1 MSDATQPTPPSV
13 TPAKANRSAAAKL
26 ARARAPRTKARMGTV
41 TLQRQWTIGVLT
53 SIGAC
58 LLMLLGLLSPLE
70 LRTIDWRAAWFD
82 HASPPPS
89 DKIALVA
96 IDDAAIERVGRWP
109 WSRDK
114 LAMVIDELATLGASV
129 VALDLLLDDEQR
141 SDADGSM
148 IASFAGGNGGV
159 SPDAATFDGATPDDA
174 LAAAM
179 KRHGNV
185 IAPTNFRF
193 NVEVARGA
201 TLDDRAKKYVQEHP
215 ELVQKWNDRPA
226 IERAVKEL
234 ALTVPEARTDAD
246 ALFAMSA
253 RVRVYLKRAIA
264 LQKLTAA
271 SSFSQSTGGDS
282 SAFQQFLFQP
292 AVFQPPLSKE
302 ASTPV
307 LSLANAAV
315 MTANVTVNSYD
326 SGGGVVRRI
335 PIAVEAKNRM
345 WPTLG
350 LAAALRLHNKA
361 ASSLTVQGSSIVAD
375 LGDGRPRRIVTHWA
389 ELSGNLEGTRRGGL
403 VMVTWPRGVV
413 TAGAGQQVDTDWQW
427 QFFDLASS
435 KPAEVSIGSVYRL
448 GVLRETLRLNRAKAK
463 ELVQF
468 VYCGENPRVLSPEDR
483 KLLLNAIEAG
493 NLPASVLLLEKVKS
507 EFDLWKELQLDGT
520 TIDKLAAAD
529 QDVIRAFT
537 EAADLP
543 EKLKTA
549 DRQREQI
556 QQMFNVLKDRLG
568 GRIAFI
574 GFTATGTIADF
585 VPTSISPKTPGVHLH
600 MATANAVL
608 QDFQRVMGPV
618 WLDVLATLALGV
630 LSTFVAVRMGVIGA
644 PLATIG
650 LVAIWALVAGS
661 LVWDYQRTIVAIAGP
676 GMAGIGSS
684 GGVLL
689 HRLFTEQR
697 TRRKTE
703 ERFKS
708 YVSPKVVDILVNNPD
723 LDSMQPQR
731 RELSILFTDIAGFTT
746 IAERLGSQRTAEVLR
761 LYLGPMTET
770 LQNYEGT
777 LDKYIGD
784 AIVAFWGAPVETE
797 RHAEL
802 CCRAG
807 LAMLEKLDALN
818 RQGTFGEGLAL
829 GMRIGLATGEVMV
842 GDFGNPP
849 RNSSYTVLGDTANLA
864 SRLESANKAF
874 GSRILTTAATR
885 AEAMAGAPADIA
897 AWLWRPI
904 GRINVKGKLEAVELW
919 ELIGTLRPKADLTAA
934 WVAACT
940 LLVDA
945 YISGD
950 TDGATQRL
958 DELETVFGNDVF
970 SSLYREGLAAIA
982 RGEAKPGTL
991 VLHEK

>member
-1 MSDATQPTPPSV
+1 MNDAPPPTQPAAKA
-13 TPAKANRSAAAKL
+13 AKANRSQSSKSP
-26 ARARAPRTKARMGTV
+26 RAGTPRTKARMGTV
-41 TLQRQWTIGVLT
+41 TLQRQWGIGMLAATLT
-53 SIGAC
+53 C

-82 HASPPPS
+82 RASPPPS

-114 LAMVIDELATLGASV
+114 LAMVIDELATLGVSV

-141 SDADGSM
+141 SETSGDLTTNFGA
-148 IASFAGGNGGV
+148 ASAASTPGAPSRDIPSREIP
-159 SPDAATFDGATPDDA
+159 SPDDN

-193 NVEVARGA
+193 NVEAAKGA
-201 TLDDRAKKYVQEHP
+201 SLDDRARKYVEEHP
-215 ELVQKWNDRPA
+215 DLVASWNDDEA
-226 IERAVKEL
+226 MEQAVTAV

-246 ALFAMSA
+246 ALFDMQA
-253 RVRVYLKRAIA
+253 RVRSYLRRAVA
-264 LQKLTAA
+264 LRKLTSA
-271 SSFSQSTGGDS
+271 SSFDPAADQPTKQ
-282 SAFQQFLFQP
+282 FQT
-292 AVFQPPLSKE
+292 PLSKE

-307 LSLANAAV
+307 LPIADASV

-326 SGGGVVRRI
+326 AGGGVVRRI
-335 PIAVEAKNRM
+335 PIAVEAERRL

-350 LAAALRLHNKA
+350 LAAALRLHNKT
-361 ASSLTVQGSSIVAD
+361 ASSLRVDGSSIVVD
-375 LGDGRPRRIVTHWA
+375 LGDGPPRRIVTHRT
-389 ELSGNLEGTRRGGL
+389 ELSGNLKGARSGGL
-403 VMVTWPRGVV
+403 VMITWPRGIIA
-413 TAGAGQQVDTDWQW
+413 AGAGQRVDTDWQW
-427 QFFDLASS
+427 QFFDLVSS

-448 GVLRETLRLNRAKAK
+448 GVLRETLKQNRTKAKA
-463 ELVQF
+463 LVQA
-468 VYCGENPRVLSPEDR
+468 VYCSENPRVLSPEDR
-483 KLLLNAIEAG
+483 TLLLNAIESG
-493 NLPASVLLLEKVKS
+493 NLPASTHLLDKVKS
-507 EFDLWKELQLDGT
+507 EFELWKELQLDGV
-520 TIDKLAAAD
+520 TIDKLAEAD
-529 QDVIRAFT
+529 RAIIRAFA

-543 EKLKTA
+543 DKLKTA
-549 DRQREQI
+549 DRQRDQI
-556 QQMFNVLKDRLG
+556 QQLSNVLKERLG
-568 GRIAFI
+568 GKIAFI

-608 QDFQRVMGPV
+608 LDFQRTIGPI
-618 WLDVLATLALGV
+618 WLDILATLALGV

-644 PLATIG
+644 PLTTIG

-661 LVWDYQRTIVAIAGP
+661 LLWDQQRTIVAIAGP
-676 GMAGIGSS
+676 GVAGIGSS
-684 GGVLL
+684 VAVLL

-703 ERFKS
+703 ERCKS
-708 YVSPKVVDILVNNPD
+708 YVSPKVVDILVNNPE

-807 LAMLEKLDALN
+807 LAMIETLDQLN
-818 RQGTFGEGLAL
+818 SQGAFGEGLEL
-829 GMRIGLATGEVMV
+829 GMRVGLATGEVMV

-864 SRLESANKAF
+864 SRLEGANKAF

-897 AWLWRPI
+897 SWLWRPI

-919 ELIGTLRPKADLTAA
+919 ELVGTLRPKGEQTAA
-934 WVAACT
+934 WVTACT

-945 YISGD
+945 YITGD
-950 TDGATQRL
+950 TKLATERLNDLQAAFGA
-958 DELETVFGNDVF
+958 DVF
-970 SSLYREGLAAIA
+970 TALYREGLAAIS
-982 RGEAKPGTL
+982 RGEAKAGTL